1 MIVSPFRA
9 LWLFTDKIVKSV
21 FEAFFTVTE
30 IAYSAV
36 TPLAAVTFTEIW
48 FCPVRR
54 APLPI
59 TDALAPASVGIAT
72 TSTDL
77 VPKATSIT

>member
-1 MIVSPFRA
+1 MIVSPFSA
-9 LWLFTDKIVKSV
+9 LWSFTDKIANPV
-21 FEAFFTVTE
+21 FEAFLTVTE
-30 IAYSAV
+30 IRYSAV
-36 TPLAAVTFTEIW
+36 EPLAAVTFTESW

-59 TDALAPASVGIAT
+59 TAALAAESVGIAT

-77 VPKATSIT
+77 VP